1 MKVTVKKQ
9 VEVEIQS
16 PSWYEEKY
24 SESILLIA
32 DNYCISANKGFIM
45 IQSALYDH
53 QIESIERGNFKPIT
67 EKEFWAMYEL
77 INNGIKERCEK
88 LITESISA
96 EK

>member
-24 SESILLIA
+24 SGSILLIA
-32 DNYCISANKGFIM
+32 DNNCISANKDFIM
-45 IQSALYDH
+45 VQGVLYDH
-53 QIESIERGNFKPIT
+53 QLASLERGNFTPIT
-67 EKEFWAMYEL
+67 EKEFWAKYEL